1 MSFRTVDVS
10 AMDTQL
16 YKAHLQIER
25 KQFTFDL
32 KREGGVLTDY
42 RKWTRSLQQHHRP
55 RAGLEQFRDSIN
67 EMIRFNKPPV
77 VRRTIRSLLRR
88 KAGRRHLRVP
98 RI

>member
-1 MSFRTVDVS
+1 
-10 AMDTQL
+10 MDTQL

-32 KREGGVLTDY
+32 RENVKGAFLRITESGHDHYNSIIV
-42 RKWTRSLQQHHRP
+42 P
-55 RAGLEQFRDSIN
+55 EPGLEQFRDSIN

-88 KAGRRHLRVP
+88 KAGTPAPEGAADLTTGS
-98 RI
+98 